1 MDRIP
6 LNLNPNPLFAREDV
20 FSLNGCWKFALT
32 KSADKPQVWKKI
44 EVPFAVE
51 TSESGVFKFVSK
63 DDYMHYELTLDLPND
78 YLSTPVILHFVAI
91 DQVADVYLND
101 KKIAHHEGGYFPFT
115 IYLTSLKQG
124 DVIDVVVQDDTDSDV
139 FPKGKQSLD
148 PHWIFYRPTSGIWGD
163 VYLEKV
169 PSSGYISSLDINANF
184 DSKTLRISA
193 PFSERIKTGI
203 CDVLFHDKKI
213 ASFPLNEKG
222 EGEVN
227 LTNDFYSWSPSS
239 PNLYS
244 LVIKINDDEVH
255 SYFGFR
261 KFSSKLINGLRVF
274 TLNDKPL
281 FLSGLLDQGYYNQNT
296 GMTPLNEESITSD
309 LTYVKACGFNC
320 LRKHIKIEPM
330 RYYYHCDRLGII
342 LIQDLV
348 SGGDKFDIVKLTY
361 LPHFGINLTGS
372 DNHVENINRHN
383 PVSRI
388 LFEKDLVTTYHYLN
402 NVTSIAIWTIFN
414 ESWGQ
419 YSARRVSKIMQD
431 LDSTRL
437 VDATSGW
444 TDKGAGDFKSLHIY
458 YQKIKAKNDHKRI
471 LSLSEW
477 GGTSLPIDNHIYA
490 PEPYGKHPC
499 PSKRALLESI
509 DKSVSKEII
518 PLIKKQ
524 GLSVSIY
531 TQLSDVEAETNGLLT
546 YDRLIQKIPSQ
557 YLIPINEKMYSAFS
571 STFAIE
577 KKIG

>member
-1 MDRIP
+1 
-6 LNLNPNPLFAREDV
+6 
-20 FSLNGCWKFALT
+20 
-32 KSADKPQVWKKI
+32 
-44 EVPFAVE
+44 
-51 TSESGVFKFVSK
+51 
-63 DDYMHYELTLDLPND
+63 
-78 YLSTPVILHFVAI
+78 
-91 DQVADVYLND
+91 
-101 KKIAHHEGGYFPFT
+101 
-115 IYLTSLKQG
+115 
-124 DVIDVVVQDDTDSDV
+124 VIDVVAKDDTESDV
-139 FPKGKQSLD
+139 FPRGKQSLD

-169 PSSGYISSLDINANF
+169 PVTGYISSLGIDANY
-184 DSKTLRISA
+184 DSKTLKVVA
-193 PFSERIKTGI
+193 PFVGGKIKKAT
-203 CDVLFHDKKI
+203 CEVFYKDKEV
-213 ASFPLNEKG
+213 ASFPLDSNG
-222 EGEVN
+222 EGEVS
-227 LTNDFYSWSPSS
+227 LAKDFYSWSPSE
-239 PNLYS
+239 PNLYD
-244 LVIKINDDEVH
+244 LVLKINDDEVH
-255 SYFGFR
+255 SYCGFR
-261 KFSSKLINGLRVF
+261 KFSSVVINGFRLF

-296 GMTPLNEESITSD
+296 ALTPLNEESITSD
-309 LTYVKACGFNC
+309 LAYVKACGFNC

-330 RYYYHCDRLGII
+330 RYYYHCDKLGII

-361 LPHFGINLTGS
+361 LPHFGINLTGP
-372 DNHVENINRHN
+372 DTHVENINRHN

-402 NVTSIAIWTIFN
+402 NVVSIAIWTIFN

-431 LDSTRL
+431 LDHTRL

-477 GGTSLPIDNHIYA
+477 GGTSLPLDNHIYA

-499 PSKRALLESI
+499 PSKRALLNSI
-509 DKSVSKEII
+509 DKSVTKEII

-557 YLIPINEKMYSAFS
+557 YLLPINEKMYAAFS
-571 STFAIE
+571 SIFH
-577 KKIG
+577 